1 MDAVAKIDARLTKTI
16 DRKAAPDPTA
26 SIMRREN
33 ISEPQLGLKRVTLPS
48 INEQILDYH
57 ESATAV
63 RNPLTVI
70 DPTRRFH
77 FLCRSI
83 SMENIMQLLEIF
95 WSPLFELILQL

>member
-77 FLCRSI
+77 FLYPI
-83 SMENIMQLLEIF
+83 SMANIMQLLEIF